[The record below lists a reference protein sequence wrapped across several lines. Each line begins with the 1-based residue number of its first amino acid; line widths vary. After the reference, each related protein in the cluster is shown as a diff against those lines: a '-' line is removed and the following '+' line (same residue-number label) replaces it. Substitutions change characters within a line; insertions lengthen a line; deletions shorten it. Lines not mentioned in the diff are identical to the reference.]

1 MGKAEKLTR
10 ELLNNYLIWTN
21 NQKKEDNISNYIY
34 WYTNINK
41 VDIFKAVH

>member
-10 ELLNNYLIWTN
+10 ELLNKYSIWIN
-21 NQKKEDNISNYIY
+21 SQKKEDNISNYIY
-34 WYTNINK
+34 WYTDINK